1 MEKNFIRIRGA
12 ASNNLKKI
20 DLDIEHNKITVF
32 VGVSGSG
39 KTSLVFDTIAAE
51 SMRQLYDTFPLYI
64 RNRMPYYPRPK
75 AEDIRNLTTAVVI
88 DQKIAFGD
96 VRSTVGTMTEI
107 SPLLRLLFSRF
118 AAGEE
123 KTSKAF
129 SFNDTEGMCPEC
141 MGIGRITRFNMA
153 KILDT
158 SKSLNDGAITFP
170 GFLKDSYQWQL
181 YANSGKLDA
190 DKPLADYTDD
200 EWEFFLH
207 GKDHVVDIRNNT
219 GHVWDDSYKLT
230 YEGFADRLERLYLKK
245 TQNGSGKNNLSQF
258 TEEAVCPACGGKRLN
273 EEALK
278 CKYHGYS
285 IWELGEADVDTLI
298 KLLSKIKATEEVNLL
313 QKIIQRLT
321 TVRNIGLGYLN
332 LNRISSTLSG
342 GETQRLK
349 MVRYLE
355 SSLTGVTYI
364 FDEPSMGLH
373 VKDVNRLKSIIVGLK
388 ERGNTVLIVEHN
400 REIMKIADEIV
411 EIGPGAGTKGG
422 QLIFKGSYEELKAAD
437 TPTGRWIRGE
447 YEEMQSGAGKI
458 GSLTRW
464 LMADHCRKHNL
475 KDISVRIPKNL
486 FTVASG
492 VSGAGKTT
500 FAVEEVKERY
510 PDAIVIT
517 QAPIGTNIRSN
528 PASYIGIMD
537 SIRKLFADANKT
549 SPSLYSFN
557 SKGACPVCGGKGTIT
572 TEMAY
577 MDPVTTQCEACGGT
591 KYNKKALE
599 GKLNGKSIVDVLDMT
614 VDEAVCFFEN
624 KKIREKL
631 ATVQNVGLGYLRLGQ
646 STTELSGGECQRI
659 KLAAHMNGKNGI
671 YIMDEPAGGL
681 HGKDMELLV
690 RLLRKLVNNGNTVI
704 VAEHRE
710 DIVNAADYVIMLGPE
725 GGKRGGEVMFE
736 GTPKELRKFEQGD
749 VYEK

>member
-1 MEKNFIRIRGA
+1 MKNAIEIRGA
-12 ASNNLKKI
+12 ASNNLKKL

-75 AEDIRNLTTAVVI
+75 VEDIKNLTTAVVI
-88 DQKIAFGD
+88 DQRTAFGD
-96 VRSTVGTMTEI
+96 VRSTVGTITEI

-118 AAGEE
+118 ASDEE

-141 MGIGRITRFNMA
+141 MGIGRITRFNPD
-153 KILDT
+153 KILDKK
-158 SKSLNDGAITFP
+158 KSLNEGAIMFP
-170 GFLKDSYQWQL
+170 GFMKDSYQWQL

-190 DKPLADYTDD
+190 DKPLSNYTKE

-207 GKDHVVDIRNNT
+207 GKDLIVDIHNNT

-230 YEGFADRLERLYLKK
+230 YEGFADRLDRLYLKK
-245 TQNGSGKNNLSQF
+245 TQNGKGNLHEF
-258 TEEAVCPACGGKRLN
+258 TEEAICPKCCGRRLN
-273 EEALK
+273 AAALA

-285 IWELGEADVDTLI
+285 IWDLQEMDVDALI
-298 KLLSKIKATEEVNLL
+298 GFLSEIAVSDETYLI
-313 QKIIQRLT
+313 QKIVHRLV

-332 LNRISSTLSG
+332 LNRISNTLSR
-342 GETQRLK
+342 GEMQRLK
-349 MVRYLE
+349 IVRYLE

-364 FDEPSMGLH
+364 FDEPSIGLNA
-373 VKDVNRLKSIIVGLK
+373 KDVKRLNSVIVGLK
-388 ERGNTVLIVEHN
+388 ARGNTVLIVEHSK
-400 REIMKIADEIV
+400 EMMKIADEIV
-411 EIGPGAGTKGG
+411 EIGPEAGAKGG
-422 QLIFKGSYEELKAAD
+422 RICFRGTYEELKRAD
-437 TPTGRWIRGE
+437 TPTGRWLRGE
-447 YEEMQSGAGKI
+447 YTETRRAAGKI
-458 GSLTRW
+458 TNTTQWLT
-464 LMADHCRKHNL
+464 AEHCNKHNL
-475 KDISVRIPKNL
+475 KDISVRIPKNML
-486 FTVASG
+486 TVVTG

-500 FAVEEVKERY
+500 LAVEEIKERY
-510 PDAIVIT
+510 PDATVIT
-517 QAPIGTNIRSN
+517 QSPIGTNVRSN

-537 SIRKLFADANKT
+537 GIRKLFAAENKT

-577 MDPVTTQCEACGGT
+577 MDPVTTLCESCGGA

-599 GKLNGKSIVDVLDMT
+599 GRLKGKSIVEVLDMT
-614 VDEAVCFFEN
+614 VDEAAVFFEN
-624 KKIREKL
+624 KKIKEKL
-631 ATVQNVGLGYLRLGQ
+631 ETVQNVGLGYLRLGQ

-681 HGKDMELLV
+681 HGKDIALLR
-690 RLLRKLVNNGNTVI
+690 RLLWKLTENGNTVI
-704 VAEHRE
+704 VAEHQE
-710 DIVNAADYVIMLGPE
+710 DIIEAADYVVLLGPK
-725 GGKRGGEVMFE
+725 GGKCGGELLFE
-736 GTPKELRKFEQGD
+736 GLPWEMKKAENGGA
-749 VYEK
+749 YEK